1 MVNHQLISYESLKLY
16 KFWLIRDVLLID
28 VTNYI
33 NYYLYELTKFRL
45 LKPPDINLINSKYID
60 ELGIVFKTEDMLADG
75 KFHHYYLLWN
85 NDKVVKLKLIYR
97 SEFVHISV
105 KVDLKKSGIKDITI
119 MGEYFKSMDFTISNQ
134 IQINL

>member
-1 MVNHQLISYESLKLY
+1 
-16 KFWLIRDVLLID
+16 
-28 VTNYI
+28 
-33 NYYLYELTKFRL
+33 
-45 LKPPDINLINSKYID
+45 
-60 ELGIVFKTEDMLADG
+60 MLADG